1 MKNNKQVLTMEQG
14 MEAIMNIIAEAGFKQ
29 EPIAPPSSSTEKKKE
44 ISQEETVYDGYG
56 HVIAKNGK
64 KTTTGYKKGAKRV
77 LNAKD
82 SQRKDLLDA
91 AEVILNRVAA
101 FEGKVG
107 RNSVEGVIVRMADA
121 DYSVKCAGHAK
132 PEFAD
137 REEGFVAEK
146 NYITRGKAV
155 NHAPAIAKA
164 LVAEIENEF
173 LKTKIGNQNG
183 FSVTLLEAKSSGI
196 RFEIK
201 NENGV
206 AAEYSYKITKK
217 RARVIIE

>member
-1 MKNNKQVLTMEQG
+1 MNNKQVLTMEQG

-29 EPIAPPSSSTEKKKE
+29 EPIAPSS
-44 ISQEETVYDGYG
+44 SQEETVYDGYG

-121 DYSVKCAGHAK
+121 DYAVKCAGHAK

-146 NYITRGKAV
+146 NYLTRGKAV
-155 NHAPAIAKA
+155 NHAPAIAKV

-173 LKTKIGNQNG
+173 SKSKIGNG
-183 FSVTLLEAKSSGI
+183 KSVTLLEAKSSGI

-217 RARVIIE
+217 RARVVLG

>member
-1 MKNNKQVLTMEQG
+1 MNNKQVLTMEQG

-29 EPIAPPSSSTEKKKE
+29 EPIAPSSTEKKEE

-82 SQRKDLLDA
+82 SQRRDLLDA

-155 NHAPAIAKA
+155 NHAPAIAKV

-183 FSVTLLEAKSSGI
+183 FSVTLLEAKASGI

-201 NENGV
+201 NENSIM
-206 AAEYSYKITKK
+206 EYSYKITKK

>member
-14 MEAIMNIIAEAGFKQ
+14 MEAIMNILAEAGFKQ
-29 EPIAPPSSSTEKKKE
+29 EPIAPSSTEKKKE

-82 SQRKDLLDA
+82 TQRRDLLDA

-107 RNSVEGVIVRMADA
+107 RNSVEGVVVRMADA

-155 NHAPAIAKA
+155 NHAPAIAKV
-164 LVAEIENEF
+164 LVAEVENEF
-173 LKTKIGNQNG
+173 SKSNIGNG
-183 FSVTLLEAKSSGI
+183 KSVTLLEAKSSGI

-217 RARVIIE
+217 RARVVLG

>member
-1 MKNNKQVLTMEQG
+1 MNNKQVLTMEQG

-29 EPIAPPSSSTEKKKE
+29 QPIAPSSS
-44 ISQEETVYDGYG
+44 QDETVYDGYG

-82 SQRKDLLDA
+82 TQRRDLLDA

-121 DYSVKCAGHAK
+121 DYAVKCAGHAK

-173 LKTKIGNQNG
+173 SKSNIGNG
-183 FSVTLLEAKSSGI
+183 KSVTLLEAKSSGI

-217 RARVIIE
+217 RARVVLG

>member
-14 MEAIMNIIAEAGFKQ
+14 MEAIMNILAEAGFKQ
-29 EPIAPPSSSTEKKKE
+29 EPIAPSSTEKKKE

-82 SQRKDLLDA
+82 TQRRDLLDA

-107 RNSVEGVIVRMADA
+107 RNSVEGVVVRMADA
-121 DYSVKCAGHAK
+121 DYTVKCAGHAK

-146 NYITRGKAV
+146 NYLTRGKAV
-155 NHAPAIAKA
+155 NHAPAIAKV

-173 LKTKIGNQNG
+173 LKTKIGNG
-183 FSVTLLEAKSSGI
+183 KSVTLLEAKASGI

-217 RARVIIE
+217 RARVVLG

>member
-1 MKNNKQVLTMEQG
+1 MNNKQVLTMEQG
-14 MEAIMNIIAEAGFKQ
+14 MEAIMNILAEAGFKQ
-29 EPIAPPSSSTEKKKE
+29 EPIAPSSTEKKKE

-155 NHAPAIAKA
+155 NHAPAIAKV

-173 LKTKIGNQNG
+173 SKSNIGNG
-183 FSVTLLEAKSSGI
+183 KSVTLLEAKSSGI

-217 RARVIIE
+217 RARVVLG

>member
-1 MKNNKQVLTMEQG
+1 MNNKQVLTMEQG

-29 EPIAPPSSSTEKKKE
+29 EPIAPSS
-44 ISQEETVYDGYG
+44 SQEETVYDGYG

-77 LNAKD
+77 LNSKD
-82 SQRKDLLDA
+82 SQRRDLLDA

-173 LKTKIGNQNG
+173 SKSNIGNG
-183 FSVTLLEAKSSGI
+183 KSVTLLEAKSSGI

-206 AAEYSYKITKK
+206 AVEYSYKITKK
-217 RARVIIE
+217 RARVVLG

>member
-1 MKNNKQVLTMEQG
+1 MNNKQVLTMEQG
-14 MEAIMNIIAEAGFKQ
+14 MEAIMNILEEAGFKQ
-29 EPIAPPSSSTEKKKE
+29 EPIAPSS
-44 ISQEETVYDGYG
+44 SQEETVYDGYG

-77 LNAKD
+77 LNSKD
-82 SQRKDLLDA
+82 SLRRDLLDA

-173 LKTKIGNQNG
+173 SKSNIGNG
-183 FSVTLLEAKSSGI
+183 KSVTLLEAKSSGI

-217 RARVIIE
+217 RARVVLG

>member
-1 MKNNKQVLTMEQG
+1 MNNKQVLTMEQG

-29 EPIAPPSSSTEKKKE
+29 EPIAPSS
-44 ISQEETVYDGYG
+44 SQEETVYDGYG

-77 LNAKD
+77 LNSKD
-82 SQRKDLLDA
+82 TQRRDLLDA

-121 DYSVKCAGHAK
+121 DYAVKCAGHAK

-155 NHAPAIAKA
+155 NHAPAIAKV

-173 LKTKIGNQNG
+173 SKSNIGNG
-183 FSVTLLEAKSSGI
+183 KSVTLLEAKSSGI

-217 RARVIIE
+217 RARVVLG

>member
-1 MKNNKQVLTMEQG
+1 MNNKQVLTMEQG
-14 MEAIMNIIAEAGFKQ
+14 MEAIMNILAEAGFKQ
-29 EPIAPPSSSTEKKKE
+29 EPIAPSS
-44 ISQEETVYDGYG
+44 SQEETVYDGYG

-82 SQRKDLLDA
+82 TQRRDLLDA

-107 RNSVEGVIVRMADA
+107 RNSVEGVVVRMADA
-121 DYSVKCAGHAK
+121 DYTVKCAGHAK
-132 PEFAD
+132 PEFSD

-146 NYITRGKAV
+146 NYLTRGKAV

-164 LVAEIENEF
+164 LVAEVENEF
-173 LKTKIGNQNG
+173 SKSNIGNG
-183 FSVTLLEAKSSGI
+183 KSVTLLEAKASGI

-201 NENGV
+201 NENGT

-217 RARVIIE
+217 RARVVLG

>member
-1 MKNNKQVLTMEQG
+1 MNNKQVLTMEQG
-14 MEAIMNIIAEAGFKQ
+14 MEAIMNILEEAGFKQ
-29 EPIAPPSSSTEKKKE
+29 EPIAPSSTEKKKE

-155 NHAPAIAKA
+155 NHAPAIAKV

-183 FSVTLLEAKSSGI
+183 FSVTLLEAKASGI

-201 NENGV
+201 NENSIM
-206 AAEYSYKITKK
+206 EYSYKITKK
-217 RARVIIE
+217 RARVVLG

>member
-1 MKNNKQVLTMEQG
+1 MNNKQVLTMEQG
-14 MEAIMNIIAEAGFKQ
+14 MEAIMNILAEAGFKQ
-29 EPIAPPSSSTEKKKE
+29 EPIAPSSTEKKKE

-146 NYITRGKAV
+146 NYLTRGKAV
-155 NHAPAIAKA
+155 NHAPAIAKV

-173 LKTKIGNQNG
+173 SKSNIGNG
-183 FSVTLLEAKSSGI
+183 KSVTLLEAKSSGI

-217 RARVIIE
+217 RARVVLG

>member
-1 MKNNKQVLTMEQG
+1 MNNKQVLTMEQG
-14 MEAIMNIIAEAGFKQ
+14 MEAIMNILAEAGFKQ
-29 EPIAPPSSSTEKKKE
+29 EPIAPSS
-44 ISQEETVYDGYG
+44 SQEETVYDGYG

-146 NYITRGKAV
+146 NYLTRGKAV
-155 NHAPAIAKA
+155 NHAPAIAKV

-173 LKTKIGNQNG
+173 SKSNIGNG
-183 FSVTLLEAKSSGI
+183 KSVTLLEAKSSGI

-217 RARVIIE
+217 RARVVLG

>member
-1 MKNNKQVLTMEQG
+1 MNNKQVLTMEQG
-14 MEAIMNIIAEAGFKQ
+14 MEAIMNILAEAGVKQ
-29 EPIAPPSSSTEKKKE
+29 EPIAPSS
-44 ISQEETVYDGYG
+44 SQEETVYDGYG

-82 SQRKDLLDA
+82 TQRRDLLDA

-107 RNSVEGVIVRMADA
+107 RNSVEGVVVRMADA
-121 DYSVKCAGHAK
+121 DYTVKCAGHAK

-146 NYITRGKAV
+146 NYLTRGKAV
-155 NHAPAIAKA
+155 NHAPAIAKV

-173 LKTKIGNQNG
+173 SKSNIGNG
-183 FSVTLLEAKSSGI
+183 KSVTLLEAKASGI

-201 NENGV
+201 NEYGV

-217 RARVIIE
+217 RARVVLG

>member
-1 MKNNKQVLTMEQG
+1 MNNKQVLTMEQG

-29 EPIAPPSSSTEKKKE
+29 EPIAPSS
-44 ISQEETVYDGYG
+44 SQEETVYDGYG

-77 LNAKD
+77 LNSKD
-82 SQRKDLLDA
+82 SLRRDLLDA

-155 NHAPAIAKA
+155 NHAPAIAKV

-173 LKTKIGNQNG
+173 SKSNIGNG
-183 FSVTLLEAKSSGI
+183 KSVTLLEAKSSGI

-217 RARVIIE
+217 RARVVLG

>member
-29 EPIAPPSSSTEKKKE
+29 EPIVPSS
-44 ISQEETVYDGYG
+44 SQEETVYDGYG

-82 SQRKDLLDA
+82 SQRRDLLDA

-132 PEFAD
+132 PEFSD

-183 FSVTLLEAKSSGI
+183 FSVTLLEAKASGI

-217 RARVIIE
+217 RARVVLG

>member
-29 EPIAPPSSSTEKKKE
+29 EPISPSSTEKKKE

-82 SQRKDLLDA
+82 SQRRDLLDA

-217 RARVIIE
+217 RARVVLG

>member
-1 MKNNKQVLTMEQG
+1 MNNKQVLTMEQG
-14 MEAIMNIIAEAGFKQ
+14 MEAIMNILAEAGFKQ
-29 EPIAPPSSSTEKKKE
+29 EPIAPSS
-44 ISQEETVYDGYG
+44 SQEETVYDGYG

-82 SQRKDLLDA
+82 TQRRDLLDA

-107 RNSVEGVIVRMADA
+107 RNSVEGVVVRMADA
-121 DYSVKCAGHAK
+121 DYTVKCAGHAK
-132 PEFAD
+132 PEFSD

-146 NYITRGKAV
+146 NYLTRGKAV

-164 LVAEIENEF
+164 LVAEVENEF
-173 LKTKIGNQNG
+173 SKSNIGNG
-183 FSVTLLEAKSSGI
+183 KSVTLLEAKASGI

-217 RARVIIE
+217 RARVVLG

>member
-1 MKNNKQVLTMEQG
+1 MNNKQVLTMEQG
-14 MEAIMNIIAEAGFKQ
+14 MEAIMNILAEAGFKQ
-29 EPIAPPSSSTEKKKE
+29 EPIAPSS
-44 ISQEETVYDGYG
+44 SQEETVYDGYG

-82 SQRKDLLDA
+82 TQRRDLLDA

-107 RNSVEGVIVRMADA
+107 RNSVEGVVVRMADA
-121 DYSVKCAGHAK
+121 DYTVKCAGHAK

-146 NYITRGKAV
+146 NYLTRGKAV
-155 NHAPAIAKA
+155 NHAPAIAKV

-173 LKTKIGNQNG
+173 LKSNIGNG
-183 FSVTLLEAKSSGI
+183 KSVTLLEAKASGI

-201 NENGV
+201 NENGA

-217 RARVIIE
+217 RARVVLG

>member
-1 MKNNKQVLTMEQG
+1 MNNKQVLTMEQG
-14 MEAIMNIIAEAGFKQ
+14 MEAIMNILAEAGFKQ
-29 EPIAPPSSSTEKKKE
+29 EPIAPSS
-44 ISQEETVYDGYG
+44 SQEETVYDGYG

-173 LKTKIGNQNG
+173 SKSNIGNG
-183 FSVTLLEAKSSGI
+183 KSVTLLEAKSSGI

-217 RARVIIE
+217 RARVVLG

>member
-1 MKNNKQVLTMEQG
+1 MNNKQVLTMEQG
-14 MEAIMNIIAEAGFKQ
+14 MEAIMNILAEAGFKQ
-29 EPIAPPSSSTEKKKE
+29 EPIAPSS
-44 ISQEETVYDGYG
+44 SQEETVYDGYG

-82 SQRKDLLDA
+82 TQRRDLLDA

-107 RNSVEGVIVRMADA
+107 RNSVEGVVVRMADA
-121 DYSVKCAGHAK
+121 DYTVKCAGHAK

-146 NYITRGKAV
+146 NYLTRGKAV
-155 NHAPAIAKA
+155 NHAPAIAKV
-164 LVAEIENEF
+164 LVAEVENEF
-173 LKTKIGNQNG
+173 SKSNIGNG
-183 FSVTLLEAKSSGI
+183 KSVTLLEAKASGI

-201 NENGV
+201 NEHGT

-217 RARVIIE
+217 RARVVLG

>member
-29 EPIAPPSSSTEKKKE
+29 EPIAPSSTEKKKE

-82 SQRKDLLDA
+82 SQRRDLLDA

-137 REEGFVAEK
+137 REEGFVAER

-173 LKTKIGNQNG
+173 LKSNIGNG
-183 FSVTLLEAKSSGI
+183 KSVTLLEAKSSGI

-217 RARVIIE
+217 RARVVLG

>member
-1 MKNNKQVLTMEQG
+1 MNNKQVLTMEQG

-29 EPIAPPSSSTEKKKE
+29 EPIAPSS
-44 ISQEETVYDGYG
+44 SQEETVYDGYG

-121 DYSVKCAGHAK
+121 DYAVKCAGHAK

-155 NHAPAIAKA
+155 NHAPAIAKV

-173 LKTKIGNQNG
+173 SKSNIGNG
-183 FSVTLLEAKSSGI
+183 KLVTLLEAKSSGI

-206 AAEYSYKITKK
+206 AVEYSYKITKK
-217 RARVIIE
+217 RARVVLG

>member
-1 MKNNKQVLTMEQG
+1 MNNKQVLTMEQG

-29 EPIAPPSSSTEKKKE
+29 EPIAPSS
-44 ISQEETVYDGYG
+44 SQEETVYDGYG

-77 LNAKD
+77 LNSKD
-82 SQRKDLLDA
+82 SLRRDLLDA

-121 DYSVKCAGHAK
+121 DYAVKCAGHAK

-155 NHAPAIAKA
+155 NHAPAIAKV

-173 LKTKIGNQNG
+173 SKSNIGNG
-183 FSVTLLEAKSSGI
+183 KSVTLLEAKSSGI

-217 RARVIIE
+217 RARVVLG

>member
-29 EPIAPPSSSTEKKKE
+29 EPIAPSSTEKKKE

-77 LNAKD
+77 LNSKD
-82 SQRKDLLDA
+82 TQRRDLLDA

-217 RARVIIE
+217 RARVVLG

>member
-1 MKNNKQVLTMEQG
+1 MNNKQVLTMEQG
-14 MEAIMNIIAEAGFKQ
+14 MEAIMNILAEAGFKQ
-29 EPIAPPSSSTEKKKE
+29 EPIAPSS
-44 ISQEETVYDGYG
+44 SQEETVYDGYG

-77 LNAKD
+77 LNSKD
-82 SQRKDLLDA
+82 SLRRDLLDA

-146 NYITRGKAV
+146 NYLTRGKAV
-155 NHAPAIAKA
+155 NHAPAIAKV

-173 LKTKIGNQNG
+173 LKSKIGNG
-183 FSVTLLEAKSSGI
+183 KSVTLLEAKSSGI

-217 RARVIIE
+217 RARVVLG

>member
-1 MKNNKQVLTMEQG
+1 MNNKQVLTMEQG

-29 EPIAPPSSSTEKKKE
+29 EPIAPSS
-44 ISQEETVYDGYG
+44 SQEETVYDGYG

-121 DYSVKCAGHAK
+121 DYAVKCAGHAK

-155 NHAPAIAKA
+155 NHAPAIAKV

-173 LKTKIGNQNG
+173 SKSNIGNG
-183 FSVTLLEAKSSGI
+183 KSVTLLEAKSSGI

-217 RARVIIE
+217 RARVVLG

>member
-1 MKNNKQVLTMEQG
+1 MNNKQVLTMEQG
-14 MEAIMNIIAEAGFKQ
+14 MEAIMNILAEAGVKQ
-29 EPIAPPSSSTEKKKE
+29 ESIESFAPSSEMSK
-44 ISQEETVYDGYG
+44 EETVYDGYG

-64 KTTTGYKKGAKRV
+64 KTATGYKKGAKRV

-82 SQRKDLLDA
+82 TQRKDLLDA

-107 RNSVEGVIVRMADA
+107 RNSVEGVVVRMADA
-121 DYSVKCAGHAK
+121 DYTVKCAGHAK
-132 PEFAD
+132 SEFAN

-146 NYITRGKAV
+146 NYLTRGKVV
-155 NHAPAIAKA
+155 NHAPAIAKI

-183 FSVTLLEAKSSGI
+183 FSVTLLEAKASGI

-201 NENGV
+201 NENGT

-217 RARVIIE
+217 RARVVLG

>member
-1 MKNNKQVLTMEQG
+1 MNNKQVLTMEQG
-14 MEAIMNIIAEAGFKQ
+14 MEAIMNILAEAGFKQ
-29 EPIAPPSSSTEKKKE
+29 EPIAPSS
-44 ISQEETVYDGYG
+44 SQEETVYDGYG

-82 SQRKDLLDA
+82 TQRRDLLDA

-155 NHAPAIAKA
+155 NHAPAIAKV

-173 LKTKIGNQNG
+173 SKSNIGNG
-183 FSVTLLEAKSSGI
+183 KSVTLLEAKSSGI

-217 RARVIIE
+217 RARVVLG

>member
-14 MEAIMNIIAEAGFKQ
+14 MEAIMNILAEAGFKQ
-29 EPIAPPSSSTEKKKE
+29 EPIAPSSTEKKKE

-77 LNAKD
+77 LNSKD
-82 SQRKDLLDA
+82 TQRRDLLDA

-155 NHAPAIAKA
+155 NHAPAIAKV

-173 LKTKIGNQNG
+173 LKTKIGNG
-183 FSVTLLEAKSSGI
+183 KSITLLEAKSSGI

-217 RARVIIE
+217 RARVVLG

>member
-1 MKNNKQVLTMEQG
+1 MNNKQVLTMEQG

-29 EPIAPPSSSTEKKKE
+29 EPIAPPSSTEKKEE

-82 SQRKDLLDA
+82 SQRRDLLDA

-121 DYSVKCAGHAK
+121 DYAVKCAGHAK

-155 NHAPAIAKA
+155 NHAPAIAKV

-173 LKTKIGNQNG
+173 SKSNIGNG
-183 FSVTLLEAKSSGI
+183 KSVTLLEAKSSGI

-217 RARVIIE
+217 RARVVLG

>member
-29 EPIAPPSSSTEKKKE
+29 EPISPSSTEKKKE

-173 LKTKIGNQNG
+173 LKSNIGNG
-183 FSVTLLEAKSSGI
+183 KSVTLLEAKSSGI

-217 RARVIIE
+217 RARVVLG

>member
-1 MKNNKQVLTMEQG
+1 MKNKQVLTMEQG

-29 EPIAPPSSSTEKKKE
+29 EPIAPSSTEKKKE

-146 NYITRGKAV
+146 NYLTRGKAV
-155 NHAPAIAKA
+155 NHAPAIAKV

-173 LKTKIGNQNG
+173 SKSNIGNG
-183 FSVTLLEAKSSGI
+183 KSVTLLEAKSSGI

-217 RARVIIE
+217 RARVVLG

>member
-1 MKNNKQVLTMEQG
+1 MKNKQVLTMEQG

-29 EPIAPPSSSTEKKKE
+29 EPIAPSSN
-44 ISQEETVYDGYG
+44 QEETVYDGYG

-121 DYSVKCAGHAK
+121 DYAVKCAGHAK

-155 NHAPAIAKA
+155 NHAPAIAKV

-173 LKTKIGNQNG
+173 LKSNIGNG
-183 FSVTLLEAKSSGI
+183 KSVTLLEAKASGI

-206 AAEYSYKITKK
+206 AVEYSYKITKK
-217 RARVIIE
+217 RARVVLG

>member
-1 MKNNKQVLTMEQG
+1 MNNKQVLTMEQG
-14 MEAIMNIIAEAGFKQ
+14 MEAIMNILAEAGFKQ
-29 EPIAPPSSSTEKKKE
+29 EPIAPSS
-44 ISQEETVYDGYG
+44 SQEETVYDGYG

-82 SQRKDLLDA
+82 TQRRDLLDA

-107 RNSVEGVIVRMADA
+107 RNSVEGVVVRMADA
-121 DYSVKCAGHAK
+121 DYTVKCAGHAK

-146 NYITRGKAV
+146 NYLTRGKAV
-155 NHAPAIAKA
+155 NHAPAIAKV

-183 FSVTLLEAKSSGI
+183 FSVTLLEAKASGI

-201 NENGV
+201 NENGT

-217 RARVIIE
+217 RARVVLG

>member
-1 MKNNKQVLTMEQG
+1 MNNKQVLTMEQG

-29 EPIAPPSSSTEKKKE
+29 EPIAPSS
-44 ISQEETVYDGYG
+44 SQEETVYDGYG

-77 LNAKD
+77 LNSKD
-82 SQRKDLLDA
+82 SQRRDLLDA

-121 DYSVKCAGHAK
+121 DYAVKCAGHAK

-173 LKTKIGNQNG
+173 SKSNIGNG
-183 FSVTLLEAKSSGI
+183 KSVTLLEAKSSGI

-217 RARVIIE
+217 RARVVLG

>member
-1 MKNNKQVLTMEQG
+1 MNNKQVLTMEQG
-14 MEAIMNIIAEAGFKQ
+14 MEAIMNILAEAGVKQ
-29 EPIAPPSSSTEKKKE
+29 ESIESFAPSSEMSK
-44 ISQEETVYDGYG
+44 EETVYDGYG

-82 SQRKDLLDA
+82 TQRKDLLDA

-107 RNSVEGVIVRMADA
+107 RNSVEGVVVRMADA
-121 DYSVKCAGHAK
+121 DYTVKCAGHAK
-132 PEFAD
+132 SEFAN

-146 NYITRGKAV
+146 NYLTRGKVV
-155 NHAPAIAKA
+155 NHAPAIAKI

-183 FSVTLLEAKSSGI
+183 FSVTLLEAKASGI

-201 NENGV
+201 NENGT

-217 RARVIIE
+217 RARVVLG

>member
-29 EPIAPPSSSTEKKKE
+29 EPIAPSSTEKKKE

-82 SQRKDLLDA
+82 SQRRDLLDA

-146 NYITRGKAV
+146 NYLTRGKAV

-183 FSVTLLEAKSSGI
+183 FSVTLLEAKASGI

-201 NENGV
+201 NENSIM
-206 AAEYSYKITKK
+206 EYSYKITKK
-217 RARVIIE
+217 RARVIIG

>member
-1 MKNNKQVLTMEQG
+1 MNNKQVLTMEQG
-14 MEAIMNIIAEAGFKQ
+14 MEAIMNILAEAGFKQ
-29 EPIAPPSSSTEKKKE
+29 EPITPSS
-44 ISQEETVYDGYG
+44 SQEETVYDGYG

-64 KTTTGYKKGAKRV
+64 KTTSGYKKGAKRV

-82 SQRKDLLDA
+82 SQRRDLLDA

-155 NHAPAIAKA
+155 NHAPAIAKV

-183 FSVTLLEAKSSGI
+183 FSVTLLEAKASGI

-201 NENGV
+201 NKNSIM
-206 AAEYSYKITKK
+206 EYSYKITKK
-217 RARVIIE
+217 RARVVLG

>member
-1 MKNNKQVLTMEQG
+1 MNNKQVLTMEQG
-14 MEAIMNIIAEAGFKQ
+14 MEAIMNILAEAGFKQ
-29 EPIAPPSSSTEKKKE
+29 EPIAPSSTEKKKE

-64 KTTTGYKKGAKRV
+64 KTTTGYKKGTKRV

-155 NHAPAIAKA
+155 NHAPAIAKV

-173 LKTKIGNQNG
+173 SKSNIGNG
-183 FSVTLLEAKSSGI
+183 KSVTLLEAKSSGI

-206 AAEYSYKITKK
+206 AVEYSYKITKK
-217 RARVIIE
+217 RARVVLG